1 MFLARV
7 PATSANLGPGF
18 DAIGLAVDLQ
28 LEVRASLAPFDQLNY
43 RAVASGDAAD
53 DDRAKR
59 GRDDLADSRRSVPDS
74 PDNLIHQGFRAV
86 YAALGEDAPTVR
98 FDVANPIP
106 LARGLGSSSAA
117 LVAGAAIADA
127 FNDGR
132 LGRDEV
138 FRLMAAFEGHPDN
151 VAPAVY
157 GGLTVAA
164 ADSDGAFV
172 SASLP
177 LPPGWRILFGVPDF
191 ELATSAARAVL
202 PSHYGRAEVVLTSS
216 RAALWVA
223 AAALDRPELLRTAS
237 LDVLHQPY
245 RERLVPGL
253 AAASVQLRAL
263 GVHAAFLSGAG
274 PTLGVVCAEEMV
286 AATRAALADFVGLT
300 GEVLELEPATGY
312 TVQRC

>member
-28 LEVRASLAPFDQLNY
+28 LQVRASLASRDQLDY
-43 RAVASGDAAD
+43 RGDGQGGG
-53 DDRAKR
+53 K
-59 GRDDLADSRRSVPDS
+59 GRVPDS
-74 PDNLIHQGFRAV
+74 PNNLIHQGFRAV
-86 YAALGEDAPTVR
+86 YAALGQTAPTVR
-98 FDVANPIP
+98 FEVDNAIP

-127 FNDGR
+127 FNDER
-132 LGRDEV
+132 FGRDEV
-138 FRLMAAFEGHPDN
+138 FRLTAAFEGHPDN

-164 ADSDGAFV
+164 ADSNGAFV
-172 SASLP
+172 GTSLP
-177 LPPGWRILFGVPDF
+177 LPSSWRLLFGVPDF

-202 PSHYGRAEVVLTSS
+202 PSEYSRAEVVLTSS

-223 AAALDRPELLRTAS
+223 AAALDQPELLRTAS

-253 AAASVQLRAL
+253 TTASAKLREL
-263 GVHAAFLSGAG
+263 GVYAAFLSGAG
-274 PTLGVVCAEEMV
+274 PTLGVVCSDELV
-286 AATRAALADFVGLT
+286 AASRKLLEGFVGST
-300 GEVLELEPATGY
+300 GAVLQLEPAGGY
-312 TVQRC
+312 TVRRC

>member
-18 DAIGLAVDLQ
+18 DAIGLAVNLQ
-28 LEVRASLAPFDQLNY
+28 LQVRAALAPRDQLDY
-43 RAVASGDAAD
+43 RGSG
-53 DDRAKR
+53 RAGGK
-59 GRDDLADSRRSVPDS
+59 GSVTDS
-74 PDNLIHQGFRAV
+74 PDNLVHQGFRAA
-86 YAALGEDAPTVR
+86 YAALGKSAPTVR
-98 FDVANPIP
+98 FEVDNPIP

-127 FNDGR
+127 FNDEQ
-132 LGRDEV
+132 LGRDAL
-138 FRLMAAFEGHPDN
+138 FRLTAAFEGHPDN

-164 ADSDGAFV
+164 ADGSGEYV
-172 SASLP
+172 GASLP
-177 LPPGWRILFGVPDF
+177 LPSGWRLLFGVPDF

-202 PSHYGRAEVVLTSS
+202 PGEYSRAEVILTSS

-223 AAALDRPELLRTAS
+223 AAALDKPELLRTAS

-253 AAASVQLRAL
+253 AATSAELRAI

-274 PTLGVVCAEEMV
+274 PTVGVICAEELV
-286 AATRAALADFVGLT
+286 ADSRRLLEAFVGQS
-300 GEVLELEPATGY
+300 GAVLQLEAASGY